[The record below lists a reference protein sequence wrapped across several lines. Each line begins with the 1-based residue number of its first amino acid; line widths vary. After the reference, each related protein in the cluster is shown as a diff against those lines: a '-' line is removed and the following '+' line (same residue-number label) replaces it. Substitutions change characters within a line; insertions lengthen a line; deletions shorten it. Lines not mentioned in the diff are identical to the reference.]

1 MKQLGHEAD
10 HCPETDAEVN
20 AYLYFTMHLHSVK
33 VKVKQ
38 PRYRPGVAETVPG
51 S

>member
-1 MKQLGHEAD
+1 MRDFRRRVK
-10 HCPETDAEVN
+10 
-20 AYLYFTMHLHSVK
+20 VK

-38 PRYRPGVAETVPG
+38 PRYRPGVAQKVPG

>member
-1 MKQLGHEAD
+1 MLFLQILSHRQTESVK
-10 HCPETDAEVN
+10 VN
-20 AYLYFTMHLHSVK
+20 VKVNVK

-38 PRYRPGVAETVPG
+38 TRYRPGVAQKVPG